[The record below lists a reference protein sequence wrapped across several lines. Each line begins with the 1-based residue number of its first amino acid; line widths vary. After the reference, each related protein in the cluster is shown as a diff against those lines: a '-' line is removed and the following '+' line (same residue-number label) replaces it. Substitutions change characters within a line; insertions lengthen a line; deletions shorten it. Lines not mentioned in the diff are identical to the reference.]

1 VTGWSV
7 MLRGIRYR
15 SGRSLVVLFLAAFA
29 TLAAVLAPAYGRAAA
44 QSVLTDAVRSAPPSA
59 TSLTISAESSA
70 AGAGSGS
77 YDPAQHPV
85 AEAKS
90 LVDNAFRQAPN
101 LTKVVDRPIPA
112 VETEAQAALANGER
126 HIALLAWRLG
136 ACGQVKMV
144 AGACVVDSEQAMV
157 SERSAAE
164 TKLKV
169 GDYITARPSKGEGS
183 GRRLQIVGVY
193 APKDPAAVYWGNSTY
208 FSHATG
214 ARLDTIFTG
223 TEDDVRLP
231 SATGITAKLTYPVKP
246 DEMRLDAM
254 PALRS
259 ELGALGLALNS
270 AELRL
275 DTALASIV
283 DGVAIDQDA
292 LASAVPLIAVPLLL
306 IAWIVL
312 FILVAAVTEER
323 GPELALARLRG
334 FPQARAARFGF
345 GETLFLIVVGA
356 PLGLAAGLGLVEAAA
371 RVVLAGGTHV
381 EPRWPVFAAAF
392 AGLLVATGAAWLA
405 TRRTFGSG
413 VLALL
418 RHVPQRAGR
427 RAGVIEAVVVT
438 LAVAGGVV
446 ALRDRQSPLALLA
459 PAAIAVVAGIVAG
472 RVLVI
477 WSRMRLAI
485 ARRSGSIPGILAAA
499 QLARRPGAARLVV
512 VLTAAVALVSFA
524 AASWDVAS
532 KARDRHAEQTL
543 GAATVYR
550 VTAPHPQALIAA
562 VASADPTGRAMAVVR
577 TDEQYG
583 QGRVEL
589 IGVQSELLSRVALWR
604 GNDMAAL
611 ERVGRQLREGA
622 GRPAAVDRDILLRVN
637 TGGLGE
643 IPLRLG
649 AMISAVGQPPTVVWL
664 GDLKAGQKD
673 YSAALPAC
681 TVAGACRFAGLAL
694 GRVATLTGPI
704 RATLSVQEVRS
715 AGAPALVRLS
725 EAQVWHTDTER
736 NPAAKVAV
744 QPGAALGLTIE
755 SGGPGDVVVSYL
767 DTPAKLPVY
776 LSGAVPG
783 DGDDFTF
790 PAFAD
795 TQQAFTVVG
804 RADTLPR
811 AGTHALMF
819 DLNLGVRAA
828 SATAG
833 LADATD
839 LRYEVWAARDATPAL
854 ATKLAD
860 NGVRVVGTQTIN
872 SELEQL
878 SRRAPAL
885 SFRLYLLAGIA
896 AAGLALGV
904 LALSRRLGAAD
915 RRAEL
920 ASLRATGVRSRTLRR
935 ALRRERMV
943 SIVLPL
949 LIGLVAGVG
958 AAYLMLPGVALVTVG
973 QTAPLESL
981 WPNGFELAAL
991 PGVVTAAILVVF
1003 AGLFSSGGLL
1013 RGGAR

>member
-29 TLAAVLAPAYGRAAA
+29 TIAAVLAPAYGRAAE
-44 QSVLTDAVRSAPPSA
+44 QSVLTDAVRSAPQAA

-77 YDPAQHPV
+77 YDPAQQPV
-85 AEAKS
+85 AEAKTV
-90 LVDNAFRQAPN
+90 VDDAFQRAPH
-101 LTKVVDRPIPA
+101 LAKVVDRPITSL
-112 VETEAQAALANGER
+112 ETESQAALANGER

-136 ACGQVKMV
+136 FCAQVKV
-144 AGACVVDSEQAMV
+144 VTGACVVDAEQAMV

-169 GDYITARPSKGEGS
+169 GDYITARPAKGEGA
-183 GRRLQIVGVY
+183 GRRLQVVGTY

-208 FSHATG
+208 FSHAPG
-214 ARLDTIFTG
+214 ARLDAIFTG
-223 TEDDVRLP
+223 SEEDVRLP
-231 SATGITAKLTYPVKP
+231 SATGIMAKLTYPVKP
-246 DEMRLDAM
+246 DEMRLDVM

-259 ELGALGLALNS
+259 ELGSLGLALNA

-283 DGVAIDQDA
+283 DGVAKDQAA
-292 LASAVPLIAVPLLL
+292 LASSVPIIAVPLLL
-306 IAWIVL
+306 IAWVVL

-345 GETLFLIVVGA
+345 GETLLLIVLGA
-356 PLGLAAGLGLVEAAA
+356 PLGLAAGLGLAELTA
-371 RVVLAGGTHV
+371 RLVLANGTHV
-381 EPRWPVFAAAF
+381 EPRWPVFAAAI
-392 AGLLVATGAAWLA
+392 AGLLIAAAAAWLA

-418 RHVPQRAGR
+418 RRVPQRAGR

-459 PAAIAVVAGIVAG
+459 PAAIAVVAGIIAG
-472 RVLVI
+472 RVLVM
-477 WSRMRLAI
+477 WSKMRLAI
-485 ARRSGSIPGILAAA
+485 ARRRGSIPGILAAA

-512 VLTAAVALVSFA
+512 VLTAAVALASFA
-524 AASWDVAS
+524 AASWDVAA
-532 KARDRHAEQTL
+532 KARARHAEESL

-550 VTAPHPQALIAA
+550 VAAPHPQALIAA
-562 VASADPTGRAMAVVR
+562 VAAAEPTGRAMAVVR

-589 IGVQSELLSRVALWR
+589 IGVQSELLGNVALWR
-604 GNDMAAL
+604 GHDGAAL
-611 ERVGRQLREGA
+611 ERLGGQLRDGA
-622 GRPAAVDRDILLRVN
+622 GKPAALGQDILVRVTAN
-637 TGGLGE
+637 GLGE
-643 IPLRLG
+643 VPLRLG

-664 GDLKAGQKD
+664 GDVKAGQRD
-673 YSAALPAC
+673 YAAPLPAC
-681 TVAGACRFAGLAL
+681 AAAGSCRFAGLAV
-694 GRVATLTGPI
+694 GRMATLTGPI
-704 RATLSVQEVRS
+704 RATLTVHEVRS
-715 AGAPALVRLS
+715 AGAPAQVRLS
-725 EAQVWHTDTER
+725 EGEVWRTDNER
-736 NPAAKVAV
+736 NPTAKVTV
-744 QPGAALGLTIE
+744 QPGSVLNLSID
-755 SGGPGDVVVSYL
+755 SGGPGDVIVSYL

-776 LSGAVPG
+776 LSGIVPG
-783 DGDDFTF
+783 DGDDFSF
-790 PAFAD
+790 PSFAD
-795 TQQAFTVVG
+795 TQQAFTVIG
-804 RADTLPR
+804 RSGTLPR
-811 AGTHALMF
+811 AGAHALMF
-819 DLNLGVRAA
+819 DLGLAVRAA

-833 LADATD
+833 LADASD
-839 LRYEVWAARDATPAL
+839 LRYEVWASRDATPAL

-860 NGVRVVGTQTIN
+860 QGIGVVGTQTIQT
-872 SELEQL
+872 EMQQL
-878 SRRAPAL
+878 GRRAPAL

-920 ASLRATGVRSRTLRR
+920 ASLRATGVRTRTLRR

-949 LIGLVAGVG
+949 LIGLAAGVG

-973 QTAPLESL
+973 TATPLEGL
-981 WPNGFELAAL
+981 WPTDFGVAAL
-991 PGVVTAAILVVF
+991 PVVVAAAILVVF

>member
-1 VTGWSV
+1 MTGWSV

-15 SGRSLVVLFLAAFA
+15 SGRSLVVLVLAAFA

-44 QSVLTDAVRSAPPSA
+44 QSVLTDAVRSAPQTA

-77 YDPAQHPV
+77 YDPAQNPV

-90 LVDNAFRQAPN
+90 LVDNAFRQTPN
-101 LTKVVDRPIPA
+101 LAKVVDRPITS

-136 ACGQVKMV
+136 VCGQVKLV
-144 AGACVVDSEQAMV
+144 EGACVVDAEQAMV
-157 SERSAAE
+157 SQRSAVE

-169 GDYITARPSKGEGS
+169 GDFITARPSKGEGN
-183 GRRLQIVGVY
+183 GRRLQIVGIY

-208 FSHATG
+208 FSHAPG
-214 ARLDTIFTG
+214 ARLDAIFTG

-231 SATGITAKLTYPVKP
+231 SATAIAAKLTYPVKP
-246 DEMRLDAM
+246 GEMRLDSM

-283 DGVAIDQDA
+283 DGVANDQDA

-345 GETLFLIVVGA
+345 GETLFLIVLGA
-356 PLGLAAGLGLVEAAA
+356 PLGLVAGLGLVEGTA
-371 RVVLAGGTHV
+371 RLALADGTHV
-381 EPRWPVFAAAF
+381 EPRWPVFAAAV
-392 AGLLVATGAAWLA
+392 AGVLVAIAAAWLA

-418 RHVPQRAGR
+418 RRVPQRTGR

-477 WSRMRLAI
+477 WSKLRLAI
-485 ARRSGSIPGILAAA
+485 ARRRGNIPGILAAA

-524 AASWDVAS
+524 AASWDVAA
-532 KARDRHAEQTL
+532 KARDRHAEESL

-550 VTAPHPQALIAA
+550 VAAAHPQALIEA
-562 VASADPTGRAMAVVR
+562 VAAAEPTGRAMAVVR

-589 IGVQSELLSRVALWR
+589 IGVQSELLGQVALWR
-604 GNDMAAL
+604 GKDTAAL
-611 ERVGRQLREGA
+611 DRIGRQLREGA
-622 GRPAAVDRDILLRVN
+622 GKPAAVDRDILLRVN
-637 TGGLGE
+637 ASGLGE
-643 IPLRLG
+643 IPLRIG
-649 AMISAVGQPPTVVWL
+649 AIISAAGQPPAAVWL
-664 GDLKAGQKD
+664 GDVKAGQKD
-673 YSAALPAC
+673 YAGALPAC
-681 TVAGACRFAGLAL
+681 VTAGACRFAGLAL

-715 AGAPALVRLS
+715 AGAPSSISLS
-725 EAQVWHTDTER
+725 EAGAWHTDSER
-736 NPAAKVAV
+736 NPAAKVTV
-744 QPGAALGLTIE
+744 QPGTGLNLTID

-776 LSGAVPG
+776 LAGAVPG
-783 DGDDFTF
+783 DGDEFTF

-804 RADTLPR
+804 RSDTLPR
-811 AGTHALMF
+811 AGKHAIMF
-819 DLNLGVRAA
+819 DLNLGTRAA

-833 LADATD
+833 LSDAAD
-839 LRYEVWAARDATPAL
+839 LRYEVWAARGANPAL

-860 NGVRVVGTQTIN
+860 LGIRVVGTQTME

-920 ASLRATGVRSRTLRR
+920 AALRATGVRSRTLRR
-935 ALRRERMV
+935 ALRRERMI

-949 LIGLVAGVG
+949 LIGLAAGVG
-958 AAYLMLPGVALVTVG
+958 AAYLMLPGAALVTAGTV
-973 QTAPLESL
+973 TPLEGL
-981 WPNGFELAAL
+981 WPNGFGLAAL
-991 PGVVTAAILVVF
+991 PVVVLASILVVV